1 MVVSE
6 AVAAEGGKPSS
17 SSTGLNNF
25 FPTAKTAFTGI
36 SVPNMAKFAVAMVTL
51 SFVFLLVLQCI
62 ERSVTMKRLIDI
74 KVSVNYL
81 KDMNTQELML
91 L

>member
-1 MVVSE
+1 
-6 AVAAEGGKPSS
+6 
-17 SSTGLNNF
+17 
-25 FPTAKTAFTGI
+25 
-36 SVPNMAKFAVAMVTL
+36 MAKFAVAMVTL
-51 SFVFLLVLQCI
+51 SFVFPLVLQCI

-81 KDMNTQELML
+81 KDMNTQDLML